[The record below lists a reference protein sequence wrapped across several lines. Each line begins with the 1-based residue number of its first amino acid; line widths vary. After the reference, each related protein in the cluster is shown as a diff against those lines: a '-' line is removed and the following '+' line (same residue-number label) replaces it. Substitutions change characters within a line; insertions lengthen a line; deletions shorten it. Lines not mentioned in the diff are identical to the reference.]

1 MLYGGKSALDL
12 FRKRLKKGSDAVH
25 ADKSIMQEYHKG
37 KVGIS
42 VVKDVIFDNNNIP
55 QEIRDGIT
63 NEEFAAWVRGLGY

>member
-25 ADKSIMQEYHKG
+25 ADQSIMQEYHKG

-42 VVKDVIFDNNNIP
+42 VVKKAVFENNNIP
-55 QEIRDGIT
+55 EEIRYLIT
-63 NEEFAAWVRGLGY
+63 DREFESWVRGLGY

>member
-1 MLYGGKSALDL
+1 MLDGGKSSLDQ
-12 FRKRLKKGSDAVH
+12 FRKRLKRGDDAVH
-25 ADKSIMQEYHKG
+25 MDQSIMQEYHKG